1 MQNRY
6 THLLFDIDGTLVD
19 TEKTG
24 VESLRKTVKTLM
36 NNEMT
41 YDEGYRFFGIPSH
54 LVPGILGYSQAEE
67 FIKNWQSN
75 FMELSYYMTL
85 FPGVSDLLHE
95 LKKQGFKMGVV
106 TSRSRFELDFD
117 KNFTQV
123 KDCFD
128 IEITAD
134 VTTKHKPNPDPA
146 WAYMKMAGEMEG
158 RTISADE
165 CLFLGDTIY
174 DYRCG
179 HDAGCD
185 FALADWRNRGLQDIP
200 AEHRFTSAGELRELL
215 MPIPPRD
222 A

>member
-1 MQNRY
+1 
-6 THLLFDIDGTLVD
+6 
-19 TEKTG
+19 
-24 VESLRKTVKTLM
+24 
-36 NNEMT
+36 
-41 YDEGYRFFGIPSH
+41 
-54 LVPGILGYSQAEE
+54 
-67 FIKNWQSN
+67 
-75 FMELSYYMTL
+75 
-85 FPGVSDLLHE
+85 
-95 LKKQGFKMGVV
+95 MGVV

-134 VTTKHKPNPDPA
+134 VTTKHKPDPDPA

-158 RTISADE
+158 RTISANE

-185 FALADWRNRGLQDIP
+185 FALADWRSRGLQDIP